1 MKKLTMICMALLT
14 LAVGVAAAQP
24 MPMMGAR
31 GHDQMLK
38 RFGLTDDQV
47 TQVTALLAKQ
57 RTESVPMLAQIK
69 VLDAQIEQAMTSAN
83 TDLKAVN
90 AMVDKKAQI
99 RADIQKQFLAM
110 SVQIHQIVGDQIFYE
125 MSAAFKAHRRVM
137 GQHWSIR
144 SVPFDGPRAD
154 AAPQPQQ

>member
-1 MKKLTMICMALLT
+1 MKKITIICMVLLTM
-14 LAVGVAAAQP
+14 AVGVAVAQP
-24 MPMMGAR
+24 MPMMGAG
-31 GHDQMLK
+31 GHEQMLK
-38 RFGLTDDQV
+38 RFGLTDDQAK
-47 TQVTALLAKQ
+47 QVSALMVKQ
-57 RTESVPMLAQIK
+57 RTDSVPMLAQIK

-110 SVQIHQIVGDQIFYE
+110 SVQIHQIVGDQIFYQ
-125 MSAAFKAHRRVM
+125 MSAAFKAHRHMM

-144 SVPFDGPRAD
+144 SVPGDGPRAD
-154 AAPQPQQ
+154 APPKPQQ